1 MESPAVSGEVHG
13 VKVNFC
19 RIANYRV
26 RWKKHP
32 ATKLWVSNTGL
43 IKRKRNDFSRYG
55 YRFGDKNGYI
65 RYKFK
70 GKTYYS
76 HFLVLETWW
85 PELKPKEGRAM
96 AVWLDGNTWNNVAD
110 NLRWKVPKRKTEK
123 TNKGTGPGL

>member
-19 RIANYRV
+19 HRANYRE

-32 ATKLWVSNTGL
+32 ATKLWVSNIGL
-43 IKRKRNDFSRYG
+43 IKRKRNDTSRYG
-55 YRFGDKNGYI
+55 YRTGYKNGYI

-70 GKTYYS
+70 GKIYYS
-76 HFLVLETWW
+76 HYLVLETWW

-123 TNKGTGPGL
+123 TRRGTDRGL

>member
-19 RIANYRV
+19 KRANYRE

-32 ATKLWVSNTGL
+32 ATRLWVSNIGR
-43 IKRKRNDFSRYG
+43 IKQSRNDRARYG
-55 YRFGDKNGYI
+55 YRTGYKNAYR
-65 RYKFK
+65 RYKYK
-70 GKTYYS
+70 NKVYYG

-85 PELKPKEGRAM
+85 PELKPKVGRAM

-110 NLRWKVPKRKTEK
+110 NLRWKVPKRETEK
-123 TNKGTGPGL
+123 SDNDTNPGL